1 MSNLTSAAQSGQTQK
16 VVVMETIGAESR
28 TTMAF
33 TRGNVLEPYP
43 AECIAGAAEAAGFE
57 AVVLQ
62 RGSLSDEEV
71 LDFIVKHQPVCVGMT
86 VFTYS
91 LSIAQRLATMIK
103 AKLPQTLVVV
113 GGYHPSLVPSCVS
126 YTDFDFAVIGE
137 GEITFTELLQK
148 ALNNEPMDSVRG
160 IAYMKDGEVIVN
172 APRERVKD
180 LDTLPKPKRMREYLE
195 RARMFN
201 LSYPDPDHQIA
212 AEIGCSRGCVG
223 RCTFCVSNV
232 MRDDRHGIQAPC
244 EMSVSLRSPQSV
256 AQEIRQLHEE
266 FGVNLLYLTDLTF
279 NYNKERVKAICQ
291 ALINE
296 GLHDADT
303 EMDPDHVRKSV
314 HWYALVKVGLDQETA
329 QLMAKAGCAKIG
341 TGIESFFEA
350 KAKQYAKPHRE
361 IGIVRRSLEAA
372 DNAGIINRC
381 LLVFGSP
388 NETWDTVRETIE
400 GLKRFPID
408 QVRIAFLTPF
418 PGTQIVGEVEDSIA
432 DRNFD
437 HYDTDHPV
445 MTSNLSPEE
454 LVEARKMI
462 GREFYGSREYAD
474 RCRNKIARFPWLKE
488 SYRWWF
494 EDLYQRGIADL
505 RWIAE

>member
-1 MSNLTSAAQSGQTQK
+1 
-16 VVVMETIGAESR
+16 
-28 TTMAF
+28 
-33 TRGNVLEPYP
+33 
-43 AECIAGAAEAAGFE
+43 
-57 AVVLQ
+57 
-62 RGSLSDEEV
+62 
-71 LDFIVKHQPVCVGMT
+71 MT

-91 LSIAQRLATMIK
+91 LSIAQKLASMIK
-103 AKLPQTLVVV
+103 AKLPQTLIVV
-113 GGYHPSLVPSCVS
+113 GGYYPSLIPSCVS
-126 YTDFDFAVIGE
+126 YPDFDFAVIGE
-137 GEITFTELLQK
+137 GEITFAELLQK
-148 ALNNEPMDSVRG
+148 ALNNESMDSVRG
-160 IAYMKDGEVIVN
+160 IAYMKEGKVVVN

-180 LDTLPKPKRMREYLE
+180 LDTLPKPKRVREYVE

-232 MRDDRHGIQAPC
+232 MWDARHGIQEPC
-244 EMSVSLRSPQSV
+244 EMSVSLRSPKSV
-256 AQEIRQLHEE
+256 AQEIHQLHEE

-279 NYNKERVKAICQ
+279 NYNKERVRAICQ
-291 ALINE
+291 AFIEE
-296 GLHDADT
+296 GLHDAGT

-329 QLMAKAGCAKIG
+329 KLMAQAGCTKIG

-350 KAKQYAKPHRE
+350 RARELAKPHRE
-361 IGIVRRSLEAA
+361 IGIVQRSLEAA
-372 DNAGIINRC
+372 DSAGIINRC

-388 NETWDTVRETIE
+388 NETWGTVRETIE

-418 PGTQIVGEVEDSIA
+418 EGTSFADEVKDSIA
-432 DRNFD
+432 DTDLN

-445 MTSNLSPEE
+445 IKSNLSPEE
-454 LVEARKMI
+454 LVEARSMI
-462 GREFYGSREYAD
+462 GRKFYGSQEYAD
-474 RCRNKIARFPWLKE
+474 RCKSKIARFPWLKE

-494 EDLYQRGIADL
+494 ADLFERGIADL
-505 RWIAE
+505 RWIAK